1 MCEWCGLSSNQLCE
15 KTRSTGAE
23 LAGEH
28 NMRSKNYRNNR
39 NSALLKISDSEV
51 NIWHR
56 WMDRFRRFCG
66 FRFLGRPALY
76 VDILIF
82 MSSDCFFSDQSV
94 LLTCCVSSIIF
105 VGSHS
110 LGDWRTSVIFK
121 LPVNMIYIILS
132 KQILLPKTCLHRL
145 PWNPQKILNSVDH
158 CQE

>member
-56 WMDRFRRFCG
+56 
-66 FRFLGRPALY
+66 
-76 VDILIF
+76 
-82 MSSDCFFSDQSV
+82 
-94 LLTCCVSSIIF
+94 
-105 VGSHS
+105 
-110 LGDWRTSVIFK
+110 
-121 LPVNMIYIILS
+121 
-132 KQILLPKTCLHRL
+132 
-145 PWNPQKILNSVDH
+145 
-158 CQE
+158 